1 MDYEQ
6 EIKRLR
12 RLNMKMYFTMS
23 NIISVL
29 NNTETEELYKITM
42 TSIDKDMIITK
53 GYDDIYKEILLEI
66 KQLKEESKNLRNKMG
81 NLEMNNESLTNR
93 IRMLEED
100 FERLKKA
107 QLDKYFTHTKGDST
121 DSE

>member
-1 MDYEQ
+1 MKE
-6 EIKRLR
+6 EIKNL
-12 RLNMKMYFTMS
+12 LF
-23 NIISVL
+23 
-29 NNTETEELYKITM
+29 KI
-42 TSIDKDMIITK
+42 K
-53 GYDDIYKEILLEI
+53 
-66 KQLKEESKNLRNKMG
+66 

-107 QLDKYFTHTKGDST
+107 QLKKYFEYSTEYDST

>member
-107 QLDKYFTHTKGDST
+107 QLDKYFTHTKG
-121 DSE
+121 E